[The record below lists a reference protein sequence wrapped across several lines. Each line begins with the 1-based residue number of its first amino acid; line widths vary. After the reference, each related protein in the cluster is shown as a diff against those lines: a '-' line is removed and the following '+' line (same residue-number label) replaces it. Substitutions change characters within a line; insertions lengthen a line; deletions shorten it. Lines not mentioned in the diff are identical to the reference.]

1 MSARLRER
9 FALVRRLRAEGL
21 TKPAIAERLGIT
33 VRQVTWAE
41 KTVEERAALGERALE
56 SKRIRI
62 AEGRE
67 E

>member
-1 MSARLRER
+1 MSTRLRER

-33 VRQVTWAE
+33 VRQVTWAD
-41 KTVEERAALGERALE
+41 KTDEQRAEASERALA
-56 SKRIRI
+56 SKAIRI